1 MAETVKVLVPEEDV
15 AKRIKRTWRT
25 DQQRLCGK
33 AGASDLRVKGRSILY
48 V

>member
-1 MAETVKVLVPEEDV
+1 MAETVKVLGCCKEDQ
-15 AKRIKRTWRT
+15 RTWRT

>member
-1 MAETVKVLVPEEDV
+1 MAETVKVLVPEEDQ
-15 AKRIKRTWRT
+15 RTWRT

-33 AGASDLRVKGRSILY
+33 AGASDLRVKGRSVLY